1 MSINPQQIDP
11 TIMKAVEALKADC
24 ELALLRKKAGLQPVT
39 EYKRPTKW
47 KIWAGLIGVIM
58 IVGCL
63 ETIVEWL
70 MRI

>member
-11 TIMKAVEALKADC
+11 TIMKAVELLREDC
-24 ELALLRKKAGLQPVT
+24 ELALLRKKAGLQPIET
-39 EYKRPTKW
+39 YHRPAKW
-47 KIWAGLIGVIM
+47 KIWTGLIGVIM

-70 MRI
+70 VRI